1 MSDSLNFRGYYRNLP
16 VAFWKICLTAL
27 LIAVFFI
34 LQEYINHLVK
44 GHPFAFSWFD
54 VSVKTIATFLLWA
67 LLAPLVWA
75 FAKRV
80 SFKDFRSSFKTVLL
94 SLLLSFLQQTMA
106 ASLIALGYLI
116 NVGAW
121 IQIFSPDRMTSN
133 LLGLFSSLVQLV
145 FYVAMFLFFDY
156 YQRYL
161 EKQKELNNAQLYA
174 LKMKLHPHFL
184 FNTLHAISSM
194 IDYNSEGA
202 QKMLTRLGSLFRTIL
217 ENEDQQTVSLE
228 EELKY
233 IQDYLDIEQVRFE
246 EQLEVSFDVS
256 DDTLDARVP
265 SLILQPLVENCIKH
279 GISSMS
285 DKGCI
290 QIMTERVKGLNGAER
305 VALMV
310 RDNGKGFGKSRQTSF
325 GIGIKNVND
334 RLSRLYQEDFYF
346 DIRAGESSGAV
357 AKIEIPYLQKI

>member
-1 MSDSLNFRGYYRNLP
+1 MSESLNFWGYYRNLP
-16 VAFWKICLTAL
+16 IAFWKICLAAV
-27 LIAVFFI
+27 LISIFFI
-34 LQEYINHLVK
+34 LQEYINHLVQAY
-44 GHPFAFSWFD
+44 PFDFSWFAI
-54 VSVKTIATFLLWA
+54 SMKTTATFLLWA
-67 LLAPLVWA
+67 LFAPLVWA
-75 FAKRV
+75 FTKRV
-80 SFKDFRSSFKTVLL
+80 SFKSMRSSLRTVLL
-94 SLLLSFLQQTMA
+94 GIILSFMQQTLVGT
-106 ASLIALGYLI
+106 LIAIGYLI
-116 NVGAW
+116 SVGVW
-121 IQIFSPDRMTSN
+121 IQIFTLDSMTST

-145 FYVAMFLFFDY
+145 FYAAMFLFFDY

-161 EKQKELNNAQLYA
+161 QKQKELNNAQLYA

-233 IQDYLDIEQVRFE
+233 IKDYLDIEQVRFE
-246 EQLEVSFDVS
+246 DQLEVSFDVS
-256 DDTLDARVP
+256 TDTLDARVP

-279 GISSMS
+279 GISKMNG
-285 DKGCI
+285 KGCI

-310 RDNGKGFGKSRQTSF
+310 SDNGQGFGESRQTSF
-325 GIGIKNVND
+325 DIGIKNVND
-334 RLSRLYQEDFYF
+334 RLSRLYDEDFYF
-346 DIRAGESSGAV
+346 DIRAGENCGAV
-357 AKIEIPYLQKI
+357 AKIDIPYLQKI